1 MKKHGDLTRIRNGG
15 ILHWS
20 TLCLLATGTVGL
32 TSCDKEKTY
41 TATAQD
47 VQMAELEKNL
57 DEIDRRRAQLTQ
69 GYVDHNLEIPGVGF
83 YHADAHDFFPYAYGH
98 EKDGKWF
105 ANGEW
110 VDTQPKAPS
119 MSVSRPSEA
128 ALKKV
133 EGILAK
139 EQEQELAGGGGGGST
154 SSHSPSTHH
163 TTHHYGGSGVGS
175 MLLMYW
181 MLSGNRNNFTPGA
194 GFQQAQ
200 MRQQG
205 WQQSLDNDRNTV
217 KAHAAANPGYQR
229 LAQQSKQSGSPVTA
243 GKSVRGGFGGTSSGS
258 SSSFGS

>member
-1 MKKHGDLTRIRNGG
+1 
-15 ILHWS
+15 
-20 TLCLLATGTVGL
+20 
-32 TSCDKEKTY
+32 
-41 TATAQD
+41 
-47 VQMAELEKNL
+47 MAELEMNL
-57 DEIDRRRAQLTQ
+57 DEMDRRRAQLTK
-69 GYVDHNLEIPGVGF
+69 GYVDHNLEIPGAGF
-83 YHADAHDFFPYAYGH
+83 YHADAHDFFPYPYGQ
-98 EKDGKWF
+98 EKDGKWY

-110 VDTQPKAPS
+110 VDTQPKAPRL
-119 MSVSRPSEA
+119 SVSRPSEA

-133 EGILAK
+133 EGILAE
-139 EQEQELAGGGGGGST
+139 EQQQELAGGGA
-154 SSHSPSTHH
+154 SSSGTQQ
-163 TTHHYGGSGVGS
+163 TTHYHGGSGVGS

-217 KAHAAANPGYQR
+217 KSHAAANPGYQR
-229 LAQQSKQSGSPVTA
+229 LVQQSKQSGAPVTA